1 MEQQER
7 EHPVQCRANRP
18 HQFSYENGILVT
30 KIEPGR
36 AEGILNVSENSLNPH
51 GMVHGGALA
60 ALADTV
66 GGSCACARGR
76 SCVTAGSSMEFL
88 RPAEGPAIT
97 CVATPK
103 KEGRT
108 LSVIQVELSNAQGKL
123 VATGTFTFFMMDQW

>member
-36 AEGILNVSENSLNPH
+36 AEGVLNVSENSLNPH

-60 ALADTV
+60 APWRIPWEGAAPAP
-66 GGSCACARGR
+66 GGEAASPPAAPWSSCARRRGR
-76 SCVTAGSSMEFL
+76 
-88 RPAEGPAIT
+88 
-97 CVATPK
+97 
-103 KEGRT
+103 
-108 LSVIQVELSNAQGKL
+108 
-123 VATGTFTFFMMDQW
+123 